1 MWEPTEMC
9 INPFNGMYTELG
21 AEFGKK
27 LDEFCLA
34 GNPDVNKYID
44 DIYEARDWRKCEIP
58 EVLKPYIK
66 KGYKPSE

>member
-1 MWEPTEMC
+1 MWEITEMC
-9 INPFNGMYTELG
+9 INPFDGMYTELG

-34 GNPDVNKYID
+34 GDPDVYKYIG
-44 DIYEARDWRKCEIP
+44 DIYAARDWRKCEIP

-66 KGYKPSE
+66 KGYKPRE